1 MLSPIELERAL
12 QALIDNSDPDDF
24 DTIVQKLFYDDEFD
38 FKSAIKQLDELIT
51 DILEVLQS
59 SDYKNNPTLLRQHKS
74 LLANCI
80 KSNFDFTVDY
90 KVEVDI

>member
-1 MLSPIELERAL
+1 MLSPIELEREL
-12 QALIDNSDPDDF
+12 QALMEDSDIDDF
-24 DTIVQKLFYDDEFD
+24 DIIVKKLFYSDLD
-38 FKSAIKQLDELIT
+38 FESQIKQLDELIT

-59 SDYKNNPTLLRQHKS
+59 SDYKDNPTLLRQHKS

-90 KVEVDI
+90 TVQIDI